1 MTLKE
6 LKLGLM
12 EIMQTRFP
20 KSKYKYYSMAVMENY
35 ERPCFFTQIKPI
47 DEKPENHN
55 SRSHQLVLYITY
67 FQKKADESEML
78 DVIQELEDLFG
89 LCVKIGDKSVNVM
102 SFDWNYVGTDR
113 NVPEIAVELQY
124 LTKIE
129 RQETAPVME
138 QVILKKEMEE

>member
-6 LKLGLM
+6 LKLGLIEM
-12 EIMQTRFP
+12 MQTKFP

-35 ERPCFFTQIKPI
+35 GRPCFFTQIKPI
-47 DEKPENHN
+47 DEKTENYN
-55 SRSHQLVLYITY
+55 SRSHQLVFYITY
-67 FQKKADESEML
+67 FQKEADESEVL
-78 DVIQELEDLFG
+78 DVIQELEDLFCM
-89 LCVKIGDKSVNVM
+89 CVKIGDKSVNVM

-113 NVPEIAVELQY
+113 NVPEIAIELQY

-129 RQETAPVME
+129 RKETAPVME